1 MGGRGNESFLACT
14 GVYLVHFPCKELL
27 LSIASLPAISF
38 SSSLATLNQI
48 PCKKKKKRKIPCG
61 MELNSSPEPCRVA
74 FLGEQIHGAG
84 IKLAAW
90 QVGSRCIMPT
100 RVTLFSG

>member
-48 PCKKKKKRKIPCG
+48 PCKKKKKERFHVVWSSILALSPAEWLSWG
-61 MELNSSPEPCRVA
+61 NRFMEQESN
-74 FLGEQIHGAG
+74 
-84 IKLAAW
+84 
-90 QVGSRCIMPT
+90 
-100 RVTLFSG
+100 